1 MKIKKQIT
9 VCKTDTEIKI
19 YPESKNELG
28 LWIAHPPCF
37 VVSINDVRN
46 IDSMINTAL
55 QYSNSGVSV
64 TEETAKN
71 VLKEMRI
78 KSWNI
83 LPQIRN
89 CCDKMPVWLIPIILL
104 SLAVMMVSYF
114 S

>member
-46 IDSMINTAL
+46 IDSMINT
-55 QYSNSGVSV
+55 
-64 TEETAKN
+64 
-71 VLKEMRI
+71 I
-78 KSWNI
+78 
-83 LPQIRN
+83 
-89 CCDKMPVWLIPIILL
+89 
-104 SLAVMMVSYF
+104 AVR
-114 S
+114 

>member
-1 MKIKKQIT
+1 MNIKKQIT
-9 VCKTDTEIKI
+9 ICKTDTEIKI

-46 IDSMINTAL
+46 MESVINIAL

-83 LPQIRN
+83 LYKSHR
-89 CCDKMPVWLIPIILL
+89 IISF
-104 SLAVMMVSYF
+104 SLAEKKLLLRLLYIPKKVF
-114 S
+114 SQI